1 MCHHFHLYSKGAKKT
16 KELFLTGFNFQTP
29 AYTYISENV
38 VLNQEWSI
46 FKTYNREIENED
58 YFSKLV

>member
-29 AYTYISENV
+29 SYTYISENV
-38 VLNQEWSI
+38 VLNQEI
-46 FKTYNREIENED
+46 INFQNLQPRN
-58 YFSKLV
+58 

>member
-38 VLNQEWSI
+38 VLNQEMI
-46 FKTYNREIENED
+46 NFQNLQPRN
-58 YFSKLV
+58 